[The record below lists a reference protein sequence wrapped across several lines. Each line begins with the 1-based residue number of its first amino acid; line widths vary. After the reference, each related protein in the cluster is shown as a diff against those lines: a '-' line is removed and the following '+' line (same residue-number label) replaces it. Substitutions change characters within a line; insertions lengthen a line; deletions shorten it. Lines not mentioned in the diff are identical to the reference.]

1 MRRLLFVDFLR
12 GIAIFCVIIFHAMTF
27 DIFEGTQ
34 QALDS
39 VSPLVMIFAF
49 PIGIIGSWAAIF
61 VFLSGIANT
70 AVVYNQLKKG
80 TKPLKVLLGAILPSL
95 AIIIINYIF
104 LIFFSHY
111 RLVGGQKYY
120 SIVNG
125 TLELLAYP
133 GFDPRILLFNSALI
147 MIGFGAIIS
156 NSILII
162 FKKRLLDEKSNKIY
176 WILIII
182 GLFIFAIT
190 PLLDWIFQIHSFPP
204 SEFATLGHTSMIDEF
219 WAEGKYGAAYF
230 TSLIIGPR
238 HSIFPYAAYGA
249 FGAIFGT
256 MILRK
261 IDKKKFMRFG
271 FILGVIFTIIG
282 FLLWIPLGVPA
293 LNEPKYSPNLY
304 VTDLGLLFCFITLF
318 ATLFEYRDKKT
329 RINIQ
334 NKTIFVRRYSMV
346 TMTIFVF
353 ENPLSTAISQIF
365 NLIFSP
371 IFPDGIVKNEI
382 FGFIVFLPIVFFIW
396 HFILKAW
403 EKVNFKGSV
412 EWITNE
418 IVGRLRGRKSDKLN
432 VDRILYNPVTN
443 EKEDLFLDN
452 E

>member
-27 DIFEGTQ
+27 DIFGGTQ

-39 VSPLVMIFAF
+39 VSPLMMIFAF

-70 AVVYNQLKKG
+70 AVVHNQLKKG
-80 TKPLKVLLGAILPSL
+80 IKPLKVLLGAILPSL
-95 AIIIINYIF
+95 AIILINYVF
-104 LIFFSHY
+104 MIFFSHD
-111 RLVGGQKYY
+111 RLVGDRTYY

-125 TLELLAYP
+125 SLELLRYP

-156 NSILII
+156 NMLLII
-162 FKKRLLDEKSNKIY
+162 FRKALLEEKTNKIY
-176 WILIII
+176 WILMFI
-182 GLFIFAIT
+182 GLFIFGIT

-204 SEFATLGHTSMIDEF
+204 AEFATLGHTSMIDAF
-219 WAEGKYGAAYF
+219 WAEGRYSAAYF
-230 TSLIIGPR
+230 TSLIVGPR
-238 HSIFPYAAYGA
+238 HSIFPYAAYGE

-261 IDKKKFMRFG
+261 IDKKKFMKFG
-271 FILGVIFTIIG
+271 FIFGAIFTLIG
-282 FLLWIPLGVPA
+282 LALWIPLGVPA

-304 VTDLGLLFCFITLF
+304 IMDLGLLFCFITLF
-318 ATLFEYRDKKT
+318 AILFEFRDKKT

-334 NKTIFVRRYSMV
+334 NSTIFVRRYSML

-353 ENPLSTAISQIF
+353 ENPLSTGISQIF
-365 NLIFSP
+365 NLIFHP
-371 IFPDGIVKNEI
+371 VFPEGIVKNEI

-403 EKVNFKGSV
+403 EKVNFTGSV

-418 IVGRLRGRKSDKLN
+418 IVGRLRGRRSDKLN
-432 VDRILYNPVTN
+432 VERILYNPITH
-443 EKEDLFLDN
+443 EDDEIFIKK
-452 E
+452 